1 MTVYVPFFVTHRDA
15 VPLGFVTGY
24 ELLIGPS
31 KVIFVPDCAPAY
43 CTTIYFSGL
52 HTSATTASEAAEP
65 ALTATSVIV
74 GSIKE
79 KD

>member
-1 MTVYVPFFVTHRDA
+1 MYVPFLVTFRDV
-15 VPLGFVTGY
+15 VPLDFVMGV
-24 ELLIGPS
+24 ELLVGPP

-43 CTTIYFSGL
+43 CITIYFSGF
-52 HTSATTASEAAEP
+52 HTSATTSSEAAEP

-79 KD
+79 NG